1 MVFEINK
8 NGNTT
13 HQNLW
18 DADKAAPVEK
28 LIALTA
34 DWKRNTKINNL
45 NLYLRLVKEQIES
58 EIIRRKEGRAQNY
71 EIKKQINSQ
80 GNQ

>member
-1 MVFEINK
+1 MVFEISK

-18 DADKAAPVEK
+18 DADTAAPVEK

-34 DWKRNTKINNL
+34 DLKRNTKIS

>member
-1 MVFEINK
+1 MVFEISK

-34 DWKRNTKINNL
+34 DLKRNTKIS

-58 EIIRRKEGRAQNY
+58 EIIRRKEGRAQNLSLIHIS
-71 EIKKQINSQ
+71 EPTRQAS
-80 GNQ
+80 